1 MQLLEGFEL
10 TIDGQTRE
18 LPPSAERLVAFLAL
32 QLRPALRSHVASSLW
47 GDREEGRAAGSLRS
61 AIWRTNLGQ
70 REPVIDASR
79 SRIALHGNVSV
90 DARDA
95 AIAARA
101 QLAGGP
107 PVDPEMLTGELL
119 PGWYEDW
126 VLVQREHLRQLCLE
140 GMEHMAQ
147 SLLEDG
153 QFHLAIEAAL
163 AVVAAEPLRES
174 AHRVLID
181 AHVSMGNRF
190 AALRQFDR
198 CRALLAA
205 DLGLQP
211 GDALAAS
218 AARAMV
224 PLR

>member
-1 MQLLEGFEL
+1 
-10 TIDGQTRE
+10 
-18 LPPSAERLVAFLAL
+18 
-32 QLRPALRSHVASSLW
+32 
-47 GDREEGRAAGSLRS
+47 
-61 AIWRTNLGQ
+61 
-70 REPVIDASR
+70 
-79 SRIALHGNVSV
+79 
-90 DARDA
+90 
-95 AIAARA
+95 
-101 QLAGGP
+101 
-107 PVDPEMLTGELL
+107 
-119 PGWYEDW
+119 
-126 VLVQREHLRQLCLE
+126 
-140 GMEHMAQ
+140 MAQ